1 MTQELRDVFDALP
14 AEKEAV
20 ESAVEQKEIT
30 IDNIQLA
37 NPR

>member
-1 MTQELRDVFDALP
+1 MTQDLKAIFEALP